1 MYLMEM
7 GCDVVDM
14 ILAQDS
20 DQWKALLNMVMNLR
34 LPEKAWN
41 FLTR

>member
-1 MYLMEM
+1 M